1 LHEERL
7 GVNMNNVYF
16 WRMNKM
22 KRWLF
27 AGAVILA
34 LSSCEEKKVPAPS
47 RSAELIGD
55 FDDTLWNQNTG
66 TIYSLALYAD
76 SSFYLRTRVI
86 GGAANT
92 YLGNYKPNE
101 QWEIL
106 NLKCADST
114 HAFSVQVKSADL
126 LEMNVEGGVTY
137 MNRSTKVVSTSG
149 SATLKNRVKMW
160 SPNKSIVYQLVNA
173 NELIID
179 QLFINSLTPEYKALL
194 SYYSGKYESP
204 ELAKALNFSQ
214 EEIVKL
220 QELYFPKPVAP
231 ENNSKET
238 PPVADKMPIKSL
250 FFVNNGGKVEVQLVA
265 LSSKGNDYAK
275 KETWELNLE
284 GWKMLNSEFSGVSAE
299 VVYDNPNEVK
309 LPKGNIII
317 NNKK

>member
-1 LHEERL
+1 
-7 GVNMNNVYF
+7 
-16 WRMNKM
+16 MNKM
-22 KRWLF
+22 KALLI
-27 AGAVILA
+27 AVSVFMA
-34 LSSCEEKKVPAPS
+34 LSACEEKKVQVPS
-47 RSAELIGD
+47 RSVELIGD

-86 GGAANT
+86 GGEAKT

-101 QWEIL
+101 KWEVL

-114 HAFSVQVKSADL
+114 HVFSVQIKSPDL
-126 LEMNVEGGVTY
+126 LEMNVEGGISS
-137 MNRSTKVVSTSG
+137 MIRSTRVVS
-149 SATLKNRVKMW
+149 ATGAAVLKNRVKIW
-160 SPNKSIVYQLVNA
+160 SADKSIVYQLVNA

-204 ELAKALNFSQ
+204 ELGKSLNFTQ

-220 QELYFPKPVAP
+220 QELYFPKPETVKT
-231 ENNSKET
+231 EEKET
-238 PPVADKMPIKSL
+238 PPIDEKMPMKSL
-250 FFVNNGGKVEVQLVA
+250 FFFNNGGKVEVQLVA

-275 KETWELNLE
+275 KDSWELNAE
-284 GWKMLNSEFSGVSAE
+284 GWKLVNSELSGVASE

-317 NNKK
+317 NK

>member
-1 LHEERL
+1 
-7 GVNMNNVYF
+7 
-16 WRMNKM
+16 MNKM
-22 KRWLF
+22 KGLLIV
-27 AGAVILA
+27 GIGILA
-34 LSSCEEKKVPAPS
+34 LASCDEKKVPVPS

-55 FDDTLWNQNTG
+55 FDDTLWNENSG

-86 GGAANT
+86 GGESKT
-92 YLGNYKPNE
+92 FLGNYKPNE
-101 QWEIL
+101 KWDVL

-114 HAFSVQVKSADL
+114 NTFAVQIKSADL
-126 LEMNVEGGVTY
+126 LEMNLEGGVTY

-149 SATLKNRVKMW
+149 SATLKNRVKLW

-179 QLFINSLTPEYKALL
+179 QLFINMLTPEYKALL

-204 ELAKALNFSQ
+204 QLVKSLNFSQ

-220 QELYFPKPVAP
+220 QELYFPNPPLPDKDVKEAP
-231 ENNSKET
+231 
-238 PPVADKMPIKSL
+238 PADDKMPMKSL
-250 FFVNNGGKVEVQLVA
+250 FFMNSWGKVEVQLVA

-275 KETWELNLE
+275 KETWVLNAE
-284 GWKMLNSEFSGVSAE
+284 GWKLVNSEFAGVNAQ

-309 LPKGNIII
+309 LPTGNIII

>member
-1 LHEERL
+1 
-7 GVNMNNVYF
+7 
-16 WRMNKM
+16 MNKM
-22 KRWLF
+22 KELLI
-27 AGAVILA
+27 AGICVLA
-34 LSSCEEKKVPAPS
+34 LAACDEKKVPVPS

-55 FDDTLWNQNTG
+55 FDDTLWNQNSG

-86 GGAANT
+86 GGEAKT
-92 YLGNYKPNE
+92 FLGNYKPNE
-101 QWEIL
+101 KWDVL

-114 HAFSVQVKSADL
+114 NTFSVQIKSADL
-126 LEMNVEGGVTY
+126 LEMNVEGAVTY

-149 SATLKNRVKMW
+149 SATLKNRVKLW
-160 SPNKSIVYQLVNA
+160 STNKSIVYQLVNA

-179 QLFINSLTPEYKALL
+179 QLFINTLTPEYKALL

-204 ELAKALNFSQ
+204 QLVKSLNFSQ

-220 QELYFPKPVAP
+220 QELYFPNPPLLNKDVKDAP
-231 ENNSKET
+231 
-238 PPVADKMPIKSL
+238 PIDDKMPMKSL
-250 FFVNNGGKVEVQLVA
+250 FFMNSGGKVEVQLVA

-275 KETWELNLE
+275 KDTWELNAG
-284 GWKMLNSEFSGVSAE
+284 GWKLVNSEFAGVNSE
-299 VVYDNPNEVK
+299 IVYDNSTEVK

>member
-1 LHEERL
+1 
-7 GVNMNNVYF
+7 MNNVYF
-16 WRMNKM
+16 WPMNNM
-22 KRWLF
+22 KALII
-27 AGAVILA
+27 AVTVFLA
-34 LSSCEEKKVPAPS
+34 LSACEEKKVQVPS
-47 RSAELIGD
+47 RSVELIGD

-86 GGAANT
+86 GGEAKT

-101 QWEIL
+101 QWEVL

-114 HAFSVQVKSADL
+114 HVFSVQIKSPDL
-126 LEMNVEGGVTY
+126 LEMNVEGGISS
-137 MNRSTKVVSTSG
+137 MIRSTRVVSASG
-149 SATLKNRVKMW
+149 AAVLKNRVKLW
-160 SPNKSIVYQLVNA
+160 SADKSIVYQLVNA
-173 NELIID
+173 KELIID

-204 ELAKALNFSQ
+204 ELGKSLNFTQ

-220 QELYFPKPVAP
+220 QELYFPKPETVKT
-231 ENNSKET
+231 EEKET
-238 PPVADKMPIKSL
+238 PPIEAKMPMKSL
-250 FFVNNGGKVEVQLVA
+250 FFLNNRGKVEVQLVA

-275 KETWELNLE
+275 KDSWELNAE
-284 GWKMLNSEFSGVSAE
+284 GWKLINSELSGVASE

-317 NNKK
+317 NKKP